1 LTIIAAWLITVPA
14 SGLLAACLALAL
26 GATGLVVLP

>member
-14 SGLLAACLALAL
+14 AALLS
-26 GATGLVVLP
+26 ATIFLVISSAI